1 MSRPV
6 TDAFKAAAF
15 AQETGEVV
23 VTLLTITHPDM
34 EETIRISSDP
44 TQRLGNYDLDFTAG
58 TLPSAAVLTRASAG
72 TYVDSDGVIQSAA
85 NDEPRFTH
93 TSAGAMRGLLVEPSR
108 QNTCFPSASIPNVGG
123 DSWGTLNGMTLA
135 TDVSGVTAPDGT
147 ETASRL
153 TETATTA
160 SHSISLASA
169 SPFQANGPNTVS
181 IYLREGGGSVT
192 RYGSIS
198 APGTNFTASGQS
210 EGVAFDLV
218 AGVIA
223 GIGTTPPAAYGIEDA
238 GAGWWRCWVTF
249 LTGANV
255 SSGVRIGA
263 SGNGAGG
270 LPSYLGDT
278 NASVLLWGAQVEHAA
293 APPSSPIPT
302 TTAAATRVADGLAI
316 SVFDDGDYDI
326 AIERESGTTTLIGE
340 AVTGSFAVPADLSPL
355 RRVTMSMVRP
365 QPIYGTISRGEQYLF
380 VPFDLTLPDEQD
392 ETAPNA
398 KIRLS
403 NVGREVMELV
413 RSVDTPAK
421 IVLEILLGSDLETV
435 EVAFPELHIAQAEY
449 TAGELTLGLVVD
461 FLSEIPFPGGTFGP
475 AYFPGLFG

>member
-44 TQRLGNYDLDFTAG
+44 TQRL
-58 TLPSAAVLTRASAG
+58 
-72 TYVDSDGVIQSAA
+72 DGS
-85 NDEPRFTH
+85 
-93 TSAGAMRGLLVEPSR
+93 
-108 QNTCFPSASIPNVGG
+108 G
-123 DSWGTLNGMTLA
+123 D
-135 TDVSGVTAPDGT
+135 
-147 ETASRL
+147 
-153 TETATTA
+153 
-160 SHSISLASA
+160 
-169 SPFQANGPNTVS
+169 
-181 IYLREGGGSVT
+181 
-192 RYGSIS
+192 
-198 APGTNFTASGQS
+198 
-210 EGVAFDLV
+210 
-218 AGVIA
+218 
-223 GIGTTPPAAYGIEDA
+223 
-238 GAGWWRCWVTF
+238 
-249 LTGANV
+249 
-255 SSGVRIGA
+255 
-263 SGNGAGG
+263 
-270 LPSYLGDT
+270 
-278 NASVLLWGAQVEHAA
+278 
-293 APPSSPIPT
+293 
-302 TTAAATRVADGLAI
+302 
-316 SVFDDGDYDI
+316 
-326 AIERESGTTTLIGE
+326 
-340 AVTGSFAVPADLSPL
+340 
-355 RRVTMSMVRP
+355 P